1 MRRRYRAKGL
11 TSQGPRD
18 LVFYNE
24 QAGRD
29 MSVLEYFELTY
40 HIQCALAT
48 AQVHEPCPPHA
59 RHQAAYELMPAF
71 SYCLLPAAS
80 DEAAPDQRQV
90 VLHRAWQSFVP
101 FSCMLLTALLG

>member
-1 MRRRYRAKGL
+1 MAQPATGSSAHPLRLLQVEVRKDGAVRRRYRAKGL

-40 HIQCALAT
+40 HIQCALAI
-48 AQVHEPCPPHA
+48 AQSTSHVRLMQGIMEPI
-59 RHQAAYELMPAF
+59 YI
-71 SYCLLPAAS
+71 S
-80 DEAAPDQRQV
+80 
-90 VLHRAWQSFVP
+90 
-101 FSCMLLTALLG
+101 

>member
-18 LVFYNE
+18 LVFFNE

-40 HIQCALAT
+40 HIPCALASAPST
-48 AQVHEPCPPHA
+48 GRV
-59 RHQAAYELMPAF
+59 RLM
-71 SYCLLPAAS
+71 
-80 DEAAPDQRQV
+80 QGTMQ
-90 VLHRAWQSFVP
+90 H
-101 FSCMLLTALLG
+101 TG